1 MRAARYRT
9 LSSARRMFAR
19 SASLA
24 KSITAASG
32 VPSHEVAPSSRLNGG
47 KFFNA
52 SNLARFD
59 HGVGAAFLILSD
71 AGFVAPDV
79 IAHEILRSNIARCD
93 VRPYGVTALLAVP
106 VPHCERERSCRAPIR
121 NVHKRPRR
129 TSLWPPRLLP

>member
-1 MRAARYRT
+1 MRAARYCT

-32 VPSHEVAPSSRLNGG
+32 VPSHEVAPPSRLNGG
-47 KFFNA
+47 EFFNA

-71 AGFVAPDV
+71 AGFVARDV
-79 IAHEILRSNIARCD
+79 IARVLKFAPEDDH
-93 VRPYGVTALLAVP
+93 
-106 VPHCERERSCRAPIR
+106 RE
-121 NVHKRPRR
+121 
-129 TSLWPPRLLP
+129 